1 VPAIFY
7 FKKHS
12 TKYYWKHF
20 SGYCNYQFFTSWVY
34 GYAEAHQWAFK
45 KRSTGSAGYLRKPDH
60 IKRKFVDQIKVT
72 GQQRKT
78 KKAVDLKGTVGN
90 N

>member
-34 GYAEAHQWAFK
+34 GYVEAHQWVCRK
-45 KRSTGSAGYLRKPDH
+45 GSRGFAGYLRHLTISKGNMSIPLRSRVNRKKPR
-60 IKRKFVDQIKVT
+60 KRWIWKERLV
-72 GQQRKT
+72 
-78 KKAVDLKGTVGN
+78 
-90 N
+90 